1 MRPGTKPATTDQSM
15 HVLSGAVMM
24 PALSLHKMFR
34 MLALAVLAG
43 APGLAH
49 PWDLSGTRAITL
61 EGRDGTVV
69 PIGTVSFHPQGARTA
84 FKVHLDHERFKDF
97 FLSMREF
104 KCLEGPEVFCH
115 VPYPHRNPAT
125 VTRGDLAWLE
135 HALLF
140 LHKSPAEFGAR
151 LWNGVYYR
159 MQVTPDGIVGIA
171 RAVDLNHIGAPPD
184 DAGVPPYQSA
194 DTSDIDP
201 ASRWLGRLKIR

>member
-1 MRPGTKPATTDQSM
+1 MR
-15 HVLSGAVMM
+15 VLPVRQTC
-24 PALSLHKMFR
+24 R
-34 MLALAVLAG
+34 MLALGALVGLSCPALAWE
-43 APGLAH
+43 L
-49 PWDLSGTRAITL
+49 DGTQTITL
-61 EGRDGTVV
+61 EGRDGVEI
-69 PIGTVSFHPQGARTA
+69 PIGSVSFRPEGARTA
-84 FKVHLDHERFKDF
+84 FVLHLDHARFKDF

-125 VTRGDLAWLE
+125 VTRSVLAWLE

-159 MQVTPDGIVGIA
+159 MHVTPDGIVGIA
-171 RAVDLNHIGAPPD
+171 RAVDLNYIGAPQD

>member
-1 MRPGTKPATTDQSM
+1 
-15 HVLSGAVMM
+15 M
-24 PALSLHKMFR
+24 PALFLRKTGPLIVSAILM
-34 MLALAVLAG
+34 ALPAA
-43 APGLAH
+43 AH

-61 EGRDGTVV
+61 EGRDGTSV

-84 FKVHLDHERFKDF
+84 FVLHLDHDRFKDF

-104 KCLEGPEVFCH
+104 KCLEGPEVLCH

-125 VTRGDLAWLE
+125 VTRDDLGWLE

-159 MQVTPDGIVGIA
+159 MRVTADGIVGTA
-171 RAVDLNHIGAPPD
+171 QAVDLNQIGAPPEVD
-184 DAGVPPYQSA
+184 TRPPYGAA
-194 DTSDIDP
+194 DTTDIDP
-201 ASRWLGRLKIR
+201 ASRWLGTLKIR